1 MSEATNPLP
10 ASAWRE
16 SLAHTQHR
24 PYPLPD
30 APFLMTMSWHDLLFA
45 HWPMRAEELRPLV
58 PAALEL
64 DLWEGEGWIGVVPF
78 HMTQVGLPAL
88 NRLPWVSAFAEL
100 NVRTYVRC
108 NGKPGVYFF
117 SLDAACWPAVVG
129 ARASFQLPYFWAR
142 IARSAEG
149 SGVRYDSRRRIGPSA
164 SLRARYGPSGERFAA
179 SPGSF
184 EHWLTERYCLYT
196 IDSAGRARRGD
207 IHHLPWPL
215 QPGEAELDPTELVRW
230 AGLRLRDTA
239 PVLHFARRLD
249 VVAWAPV
256 PA

>member
-1 MSEATNPLP
+1 MTDAKDPLP

-16 SLAHTQHR
+16 LLVHTQHR

-30 APFLMTMSWHDLLFA
+30 APFIMTMSWHDLLFA
-45 HWPMRAEELRPLV
+45 HWPVRADELRALV

-100 NVRTYVRC
+100 NVRTYVRRG
-108 NGKPGVYFF
+108 GKPGVYFF
-117 SLDAACWPAVVG
+117 SLDAACCPAVLG
-129 ARASFQLPYFWAR
+129 ARASFHLPYFWAR

-149 SGVRYDSRRRIGPSA
+149 AGVRYDSRRLAGPSA
-164 SLRARYGPSGERFAA
+164 SLRARYGPSGEQMLAA
-179 SPGSF
+179 PGSF
-184 EHWLTERYCLYT
+184 DDWLTARYCLYT
-196 IDSAGRARRGD
+196 TDASGRVHRGE

-215 QPGEAELDPTELVRW
+215 QPAEAELDPTEQVRW
-230 AGLRLRDTA
+230 AGLHLRDTG

-249 VVAWAPV
+249 VLAWAPV
-256 PA
+256 TA

>member
-1 MSEATNPLP
+1 MAGATNPLP
-10 ASAWRE
+10 AGAWRE
-16 SLAHTQHR
+16 LLVHTQHR
-24 PYPLPD
+24 PYPLPE
-30 APFLMTMSWHDLLFA
+30 AAFLMTMSWHDLLFA
-45 HWPMRAEELRPLV
+45 HWPVRADELRCLV

-100 NVRTYVRC
+100 NVRTYVRRG
-108 NGKPGVYFF
+108 GKAGVYFF
-117 SLDAACWPAVVG
+117 SLDAACWPAVIG
-129 ARASFQLPYFWAR
+129 ARATFHLPYFWAR

-149 SGVRYDSRRRIGPSA
+149 AGVRYESRRLVGPA
-164 SLRARYGPSGERFAA
+164 AGLRARYGPSGERFAA

-184 EHWLTERYCLYT
+184 EHWLTERYCLYAT
-196 IDSAGRARRGD
+196 DGAGRAHRGD

-215 QPGEAELDPTELVRW
+215 QPAQAELEPTESVRW

-256 PA
+256 MA